1 MKADRVF
8 KNAKVYSV
16 ALDGTETR
24 AEAVAVKDGTFAFT
38 GSDAAAERYLYPN
51 TTATA
56 CTVCLRTLRNAAS
69 MRW

>member
-24 AEAVAVKDGTFAFT
+24 AEAVAVKDEKF
-38 GSDAAAERYLYPN
+38 
-51 TTATA
+51 
-56 CTVCLRTLRNAAS
+56 V
-69 MRW
+69 